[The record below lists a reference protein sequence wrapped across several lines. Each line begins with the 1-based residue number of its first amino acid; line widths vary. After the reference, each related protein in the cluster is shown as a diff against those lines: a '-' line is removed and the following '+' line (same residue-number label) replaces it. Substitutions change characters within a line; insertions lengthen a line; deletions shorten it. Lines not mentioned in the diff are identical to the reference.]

1 MHDLRKVSIV
11 TLLLQRFKLII
22 NTIMPTITLIVI
34 ILVIVVICVIIISI
48 KTGSKAARNVAKVI
62 LETFCIIL

>member
-22 NTIMPTITLIVI
+22 ITIMPTITLIVI
-34 ILVIVVICVIIISI
+34 ILVIVVIFVIISI
-48 KTGSKAARNVAKVI
+48 IIIIIIIIKELNCNQKVK
-62 LETFCIIL
+62 LHKF